1 MPGAGEKLCR
11 PPPVSQDF
19 EGRIQIQLER
29 LFRASVHAIKIIRAA
44 WKADTELFG
53 YNPGSL
59 RTCFIDA
66 IWTKFCA
73 ESAIVACLVYRYAIF
88 TEGIPE
94 ATWHRF
100 NFR

>member
-19 EGRIQIQLER
+19 EGRIQIQLNR

-53 YNPGSL
+53 CNPWSL
-59 RTCFIDA
+59 RTSLVDA
-66 IWTKFCA
+66 IGTELCA
-73 ESAIVACLVYRYAIF
+73 ESAIIACLVYRYAIF
-88 TEGIPE
+88 TEGITE
-94 ATWHRF
+94 ATRHWF